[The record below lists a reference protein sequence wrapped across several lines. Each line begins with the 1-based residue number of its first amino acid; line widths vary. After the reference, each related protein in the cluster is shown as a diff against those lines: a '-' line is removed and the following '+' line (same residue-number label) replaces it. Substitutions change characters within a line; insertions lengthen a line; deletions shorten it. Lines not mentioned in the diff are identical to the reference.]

1 MRHFETELEIAAPID
16 RVWEVLMDVKRWPE
30 WTGSISRVEPL
41 EGGPMRLHSRV
52 RMIQPKLRPAIWRIT
67 EFSERDK
74 FVWVSKSPG
83 VKVTGGHFVRAGRD
97 GTMVTLTLD
106 MTGVLSGIVASLAG
120 KLTEEYMSY
129 EIEGLK
135 RRCEEVGPLDPGR

>member
-1 MRHFETELEIAAPID
+1 MRHFETELEIAAPIG
-16 RVWEVLMDVKRWPE
+16 RVWEILMDVRRWPE
-30 WTGSISRVEPL
+30 WTRSISRVEPL
-41 EGGPMRLHSRV
+41 EEGPMRLHSRV

-67 EFSERDK
+67 EFSEGDK

-83 VKVTGGHFVRAGRD
+83 VMVTGGHFVRPGRD
-97 GTMVTLTLD
+97 GTTVTLTLD
-106 MTGVLSGIVASLAG
+106 MTGILSGIVASLAG

-135 RRCEEVGPLDPGR
+135 RRSEEARTA